1 MRKREISKLQSKD
14 YLSEMVLILTGSEE
28 LADAWWYLPNKAFNM
43 KTPNEIEYEVVKDY
57 LIWHTSASGGS

>member
-1 MRKREISKLQSKD
+1 
-14 YLSEMVLILTGSEE
+14 MVVILTGSEE
-28 LADAWWYLPNKAFNM
+28 LADAWWYSPNKAFNM

>member
-14 YLSEMVLILTGSEE
+14 YLSEMVIALTGSKEI
-28 LADAWWYLPNKAFNM
+28 ADAWWYLPNKAFDM
-43 KTPNEIEYEVVKDY
+43 KTPNETDYELVKDY